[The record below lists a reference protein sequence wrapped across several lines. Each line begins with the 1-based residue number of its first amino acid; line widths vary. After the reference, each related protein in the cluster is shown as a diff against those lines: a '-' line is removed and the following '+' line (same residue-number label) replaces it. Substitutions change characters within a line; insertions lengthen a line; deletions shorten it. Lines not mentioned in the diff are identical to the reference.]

1 VAGNLPRADKP
12 RVVLRRSQEAKP
24 AASEPSASEPPRDA
38 LSPGNVTPNTNP
50 LNGPPPPKRSVVHRI
65 VSGQMPHDQPAPAR
79 AVPPV
84 SPAPAAPPSRAGQT
98 PPPGPTAPAAAESRG
113 QEHVDILAPER
124 ERFRGRHVG
133 DRGFRLVRPKVE
145 GVKRLEPGV
154 YEIVSEPESRGRMG
168 RLVKRF
174 QRTFIGSPIRSDNE
188 SHERLSNPQALAV
201 FGSDNI
207 SSSAYAPEEIMRVL
221 TAAGAAAVVVT
232 LPLTVAIIVLLVIVV
247 VSYLQT
253 IKAYPKGGGSY
264 IVTSENLGVI
274 PGLVAGASIQV
285 GYVLTVAVSVSAG
298 VNALT
303 SAFPTLH
310 EQRVLIAVL
319 AVALMA
325 WGNLRGLRE
334 SGSLFAAPAYI
345 YLIAM
350 FGMLGFGAYR
360 VITGDV
366 PEYVPPVVDPAH
378 VVEHGTQTAQA
389 LGVFLILRAFASGAV
404 GLTGT
409 EAIADGV
416 SAFKEPASRNA
427 RLVLVVMATCFAV
440 IFAGI
445 AFLSNWLGIIPDP
458 SEIETVNSQLTRTLM
473 GIGPYYYL
481 VQFSTALLLVLAA
494 NTAFADFPRLAYF
507 LARDKFLPSHFA
519 FQGARL
525 AFSNGIIIL
534 AVVAGVLIVLF
545 QGSVTALLPLY
556 GIGVFTAFT
565 LSQAALVMRWWRLRE
580 GGWQIR
586 LAINAIGTVATTLV
600 LVIVGITKFAL
611 GAWVVLIL
619 IPGLVALLL
628 TIRSHYRAVAEQM
641 TIHPDDQTEHPDI
654 LAPQFHHYL
663 LIPVNDLNRAALRAI
678 GYARSL
684 IGQYRVD
691 GSGGS
696 DAADHATGP
705 NGAARLDRH
714 TIIQAVHVTDDADD
728 ADHLQAKWERYDPGV
743 ELVVV
748 EAPYRSL
755 IGPLMRYIDVV
766 ERRHPEGTAVVTVL
780 LPEFIPAHWWENFLH
795 THTALMIKGAL
806 LFRPR
811 TAVTSV
817 PFHLN
822 S

>member
-1 VAGNLPRADKP
+1 
-12 RVVLRRSQEAKP
+12 
-24 AASEPSASEPPRDA
+24 
-38 LSPGNVTPNTNP
+38 
-50 LNGPPPPKRSVVHRI
+50 
-65 VSGQMPHDQPAPAR
+65 
-79 AVPPV
+79 
-84 SPAPAAPPSRAGQT
+84 
-98 PPPGPTAPAAAESRG
+98 
-113 QEHVDILAPER
+113 
-124 ERFRGRHVG
+124 VG

-154 YEIVSEPESRGRMG
+154 YEIVSEPEPTGSTSRLFR
-168 RLVKRF
+168 RLKR
-174 QRTFIGSPIRSDNE
+174 TLIGSPIRSEDE
-188 SHERLSNPQALAV
+188 SHERLNNTKALAV

-207 SSSAYAPEEIMRVL
+207 SSSAYASEEIMRVL
-221 TAAGAAAVVVT
+221 VAAGAAAVSLT
-232 LPLTVAIIVLLVIVV
+232 LPLALGIGVLLVIVV

-264 IVTSENLGVI
+264 IVTSENLGVV

-298 VNALT
+298 VAALT
-303 SAFPTLH
+303 SAFPVLY
-310 EQRVLIAVL
+310 ENRVIIAVI
-319 AVALMA
+319 AVAIMA
-325 WGNLRGLRE
+325 WGNLRGLSE
-334 SGSLFAAPAYI
+334 SGSLFAAPAYV
-345 YLIAM
+345 YLAAM
-350 FGMLGFGAYR
+350 FGLLGYGIFQYVMVQSGAASM
-360 VITGDV
+360 
-366 PEYVPPVVDPAH
+366 PEYVPPPDDPAH
-378 VVEHGTQTAQA
+378 AAAHGGVQA
-389 LGVFLILRAFASGAV
+389 LGAFLILRAFASGAV

-427 RLVLVVMATCFAV
+427 RIVLVVMAACFAA
-440 IFAGI
+440 IFLGI
-445 AFLSNWLGIIPDP
+445 SFLSNWLTIVPDP
-458 SEIETVNSQLTRTLM
+458 REVETVNSQLTRTLV

-534 AVVAGVLIVLF
+534 GVVAAILIVLF
-545 QGSVTALLPLY
+545 QGSVTNLLPLY

-565 LSQAALVMRWWRLRE
+565 LSQAALVARWWRLRDR
-580 GGWQIR
+580 GWQVR
-586 LAINAIGTVATTLV
+586 LVVNAIGTVATALV

-619 IPGLVALLL
+619 IPGLVVLLL
-628 TIRSHYRAVAEQM
+628 TIRSHYNVVAEQM
-641 TIHPDDQTEHPDI
+641 TIHPDDRTEHPDR
-654 LAPQFHHYL
+654 LAPQFHHYV
-663 LIPVNDLNRAALRAI
+663 LIPVSDLNRAALRAVS
-678 GYARSL
+678 YARSL
-684 IGQYRVD
+684 TGQFRED
-691 GSGGS
+691 GDAPDEGVAASG
-696 DAADHATGP
+696 A
-705 NGAARLDRH
+705 GARARH
-714 TIIQAVHVTDDADD
+714 TVIQAVHVTDDADD
-728 ADHLQAKWERYDPGV
+728 ADQLQEKWERYDPGV

-755 IGPLMRYIDVV
+755 IGPLLRYIDVV

-780 LPEFIPAHWWENFLH
+780 LPEFIPAHWWENLLH

-822 S
+822 A

>member
-1 VAGNLPRADKP
+1 MEEAAAAQSPEPIRSTGAG
-12 RVVLRRSQEAKP
+12 RRP
-24 AASEPSASEPPRDA
+24 APPPSAP
-38 LSPGNVTPNTNP
+38 TPAP
-50 LNGPPPPKRSVVHRI
+50 
-65 VSGQMPHDQPAPAR
+65 PAPAPEQFR
-79 AVPPV
+79 
-84 SPAPAAPPSRAGQT
+84 SP
-98 PPPGPTAPAAAESRG
+98 
-113 QEHVDILAPER
+113 EHVDILAPES
-124 ERFRGRHVG
+124 ERLRGTHVG
-133 DRGFRLVRPKVE
+133 DRAVRLVRPKYE

-154 YEIVSEPESRGRMG
+154 YEIASDPEPRGG
-168 RLVKRF
+168 AARLLKRL
-174 QRTFIGSPIRSDNE
+174 RLTLIGSPIRSEDE
-188 SHERLSNPQALAV
+188 SHERLSNKQALAV

-207 SSSAYAPEEIMRVL
+207 SSSAYASEEIMRVL
-221 TAAGAAAVVVT
+221 VAASAAAVSLT
-232 LPLTVAIIVLLVIVV
+232 LPLSIGIAVLLVIVV

-264 IVTSENLGVI
+264 IVTSENLGTI

-298 VNALT
+298 VAALT
-303 SAFPTLH
+303 SAFPALY
-310 EQRVLIAVL
+310 ENRVLIAVL
-319 AVALMA
+319 AVAIMA

-334 SGSLFAAPAYI
+334 SGSLFAAPAYV
-345 YLIAM
+345 YLAAM
-350 FGMLGFGAYR
+350 LGMLGYGVFR
-360 VITGDV
+360 FITGDV
-366 PEYVPPVVDPAH
+366 PVYVPPPDDPAH
-378 VVEHGTQTAQA
+378 HGTQALTA
-389 LGVFLILRAFASGAV
+389 FLILRAFASGGV

-416 SAFKEPASRNA
+416 SAFSEPASRNA

-440 IFAGI
+440 IFLGI
-445 AFLSNWLGIIPDP
+445 SFLANWLTIIPDP
-458 SEIETVNSQLTRTLM
+458 RELETVISQLTRTLV

-481 VQFSTALLLVLAA
+481 IQFSTALLLVLAA

-565 LSQAALVMRWWRLRE
+565 LSQAALVARWWRLRE
-580 GGWQIR
+580 RGWR
-586 LAINAIGTVATTLV
+586 LRLIVNAVGTVATTLV

-641 TIHPDDQTEHPDI
+641 TIPPGDESEHPDA
-654 LAPQFHHYL
+654 LAPRFHHYV
-663 LIPVNDLNRAALRAI
+663 LIPSADLNRATLRAI
-678 GYARSL
+678 SYARSL
-684 IGQYRVD
+684 TGQYRAAAD
-691 GSGGS
+691 SPIEANGAGSGG
-696 DAADHATGP
+696 ARHNRHA
-705 NGAARLDRH
+705 
-714 TIIQAVHVTDDADD
+714 IIQAIHVTDDADD
-728 ADHLQAKWERYDPGV
+728 AEQLQAKWEGYDPGV

-748 EAPYRSL
+748 ETPYRSL
-755 IGPLMRYIDVV
+755 IGPLMRYIDLV

-780 LPEFIPAHWWENFLH
+780 LPEFIPAHWWENLLH

-817 PFHLN
+817 PFHLDT
-822 S
+822 